1 MEIYAVSS
9 AVMSTANSSLGKAF
23 TNYCYS
29 KFMSWRLK
37 KRLHAVVLL
46 KGVST
51 LCQRYSSPDNL
62 FLDIDILFEQ
72 LTAPKEASDVGKKPT
87 VLEKFTAYPV
97 IRNHLYSISR
107 VFKKNI
113 ICVSHSHEL
122 LQALSISADN
132 TWFYAF
138 SKEMD
143 ERTLPLFDGSEKAH
157 DESIVNK
164 LRTRD
169 RFDENK
175 IVVVESMADLET
187 KLKQKFNIASSEL

>member
-9 AVMSTANSSLGKAF
+9 AVMGTANSSLGKAF

-29 KFMSWRLK
+29 KWMGWRLK

-51 LCQRYSSPDNL
+51 LCQKYSSPDNL
-62 FLDIDILFEQ
+62 FLDVDVIYEQ
-72 LTAPKEASDVGKKPT
+72 LTAPKDAESVGKKPT
-87 VLEKFTAYPV
+87 VLESFMAYPI
-97 IRNHLYSISR
+97 IRNHLYSVSR

-122 LQALSISADN
+122 LQALSISPDN
-132 TWFYAF
+132 IWFYAF

-143 ERTLPLFDGSEKAH
+143 ERTLPLFNGAETQHA
-157 DESIVNK
+157 ESVVNK

-187 KLKQKFNIASSEL
+187 KIKLKFGILQTQI

>member
-9 AVMSTANSSLGKAF
+9 AVMGTANSSLGRAF

-29 KFMSWRLK
+29 KWMGWRLK

-51 LCQRYSSPDNL
+51 LCQKFSSPDHL
-62 FLDIDILFEQ
+62 FLDVDVLFEQ
-72 LTAPKEASDVGKKPT
+72 LTAPKDAESVGKTPT

-113 ICVSHSHEL
+113 ICISHSQEL
-122 LQALSISADN
+122 IRALSIPQEN

-143 ERTLPLFDGSEKAH
+143 ERTLPLFASEKEHA
-157 DESIVNK
+157 ESVVHK

-169 RFDENK
+169 QFDQRYI
-175 IVVVESMADLET
+175 IVVDSMADLEA
-187 KLKQKFNIASSEL
+187 KIKAKFGIHSTEI

>member
-1 MEIYAVSS
+1 MELYALST
-9 AVMSTANSSLGKAF
+9 AVMGTANSSLGKAF
-23 TNYCYS
+23 TNYLYT
-29 KFMSWRLK
+29 KFMSWKLK

-51 LCQRYSSPDNL
+51 LCQKFSSADIL
-62 FLDIDILFEQ
+62 FLDVDVLYEQ

-87 VLEKFTAYPV
+87 VLEAFMAYPI
-97 IRNHLYSISR
+97 IRNHLYTISR

-113 ICVSHSHEL
+113 VCVSHSHEL
-122 LQALSISADN
+122 VQALSIPAEN

-143 ERTLPLFDGSEKAH
+143 ERTLPLFGGDEKLQS
-157 DESIVNK
+157 DSIVNK

-169 RFDENK
+169 RFEEPK
-175 IVVVESMADLET
+175 IVVVESMNDLET
-187 KLKQKFNIASSEL
+187 KLKQKFGIIQSAI

>member
-29 KFMSWRLK
+29 KWMGWRLK

-51 LCQRYSSPDNL
+51 LCQKFSSPDNL
-62 FLDIDILFEQ
+62 FLDVDVLYEQ
-72 LTAPKEASDVGKKPT
+72 LTAPKDAESVGKKPT
-87 VLEKFTAYPV
+87 VLESFMAYPI
-97 IRNHLYSISR
+97 IRNHLYSVSR

-122 LQALSISADN
+122 LQALSISPDN
-132 TWFYAF
+132 IWFYAF

-143 ERTLPLFDGSEKAH
+143 ERTLPLFTDEKAH
-157 DESIVNK
+157 AESVVNK

-187 KLKQKFNIASSEL
+187 KIKLKFGILQTQI

>member
-29 KFMSWRLK
+29 KWMGWRLK

-51 LCQRYSSPDNL
+51 ICQKFSSPDNL
-62 FLDIDILFEQ
+62 FLDVDILFEQ
-72 LTAPKEASDVGKKPT
+72 LTAPKEASEAGKTPT
-87 VLEKFTAYPV
+87 VLENFMAYPI
-97 IRNHLYSISR
+97 IRNHLYTISR

-122 LQALSISADN
+122 LQALSISEDN

-138 SKEMD
+138 SKELD
-143 ERTLPLFDGSEKAH
+143 TRTAPLFASEKEHA
-157 DESIVNK
+157 ESIVNK
-164 LRTRD
+164 LRIRD
-169 RFDENK
+169 RFEESK

-187 KLKQKFNIASSEL
+187 KLKLKFNIHSTQL